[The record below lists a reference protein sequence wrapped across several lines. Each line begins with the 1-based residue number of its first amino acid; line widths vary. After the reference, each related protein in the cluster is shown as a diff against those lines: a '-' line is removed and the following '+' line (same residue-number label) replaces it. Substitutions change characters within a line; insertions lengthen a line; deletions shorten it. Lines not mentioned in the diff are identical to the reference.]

1 MKSSLLIT
9 VYITNYNYGRY
20 IKQAIE
26 SVLAQT
32 QQNFELLIIDDGS
45 TDDSKGIIEQYRDNP
60 AVSIIYQKN
69 KGLNITNNI
78 ALRASKGKYIMRL
91 DADDYIEPNALEVMS
106 GILELDNELGLV
118 FPDYYLTDEDGKILE
133 RYQRHD
139 FDKDVSLF
147 DQPAHGACTMI
158 RTDYLRQIGGYNEN
172 FKCQD
177 GYDLWIRFIQHYK
190 VKNVN
195 EPLFF
200 YRRHGKNLTK
210 NEDRILSTRAKIN
223 FLEIEARFGAQLPS
237 LAIIPVRRF
246 EDCNLQIGD
255 KNLLDWK
262 LEAML
267 QSKYFHKI
275 VVTSPDLEIANYLEQ
290 HYKTHG
296 KVVFHHRTKEKA
308 RLNTD
313 LNATIK
319 GVIDQHAHESTEAIT
334 VATLEYPFVKGE
346 IFDDAINT
354 MFLFESDSLI
364 SVREDNSLM
373 YQHDGTGM
381 KTILNQG
388 KFTKLERE
396 SLYRHVGGI
405 TCIKKSVFEQTRQMT
420 TNNIGHIVISQ
431 SASLGVFSEVDLK
444 IADLWAQ
451 NHYQLENSTVR

>member
-91 DADDYIEPNALEVMS
+91 DADDYIEANALEVMS
-106 GILELDNELGLV
+106 DILERDSELGLV

-246 EDCNLQIGD
+246 EDCNLQIGG

-290 HYKTHG
+290 HYKTHD

-313 LNATIK
+313 LNDTIK
-319 GVIDQHAHESTEAIT
+319 GVIDQHAHKSTEAIT

-346 IFDDAINT
+346 VFDDAINT
-354 MFLFESDSLI
+354 MFLFDSDSLI
-364 SVREDNSLM
+364 SVREYNNLM

-405 TCIKKSVFEQTRQMT
+405 TCIKKNVFEQTRQMT

-431 SASLGVFSEVDLK
+431 SASLGVFSEIDLK

-451 NHYQLENSTVR
+451 NHYQLENTTIR